1 MAFNVNEFAGA
12 LKSGGARNSL
22 FQVNITN
29 PINGVADAT
38 VSATIPACALALAP
52 AALVAF
58 FDYAFGLSMRY
69 YWTGF

>member
-38 VSATIPACALALAP
+38 VPSVSYTHLEPTRP
-52 AALVAF
+52 
-58 FDYAFGLSMRY
+58 
-69 YWTGF
+69 